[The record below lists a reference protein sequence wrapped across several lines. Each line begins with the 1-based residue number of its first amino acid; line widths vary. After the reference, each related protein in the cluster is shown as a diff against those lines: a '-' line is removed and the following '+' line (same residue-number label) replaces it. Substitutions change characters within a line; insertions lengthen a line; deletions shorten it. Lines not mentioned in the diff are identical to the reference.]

1 MWVRGLK
8 HRQRCKLAA
17 GNKSHPM
24 WVRGLKRKLE
34 QRFYRKED
42 VAPYV
47 GAWIETM
54 HLTLILPSA
63 YSRTLCGCIKLSIE
77 DHWGENESL
86 LLSMSKW
93 LGLMQQIF
101 NENNELKDVDL
112 EKLFDCWN
120 S

>member
-1 MWVRGLK
+1 MDAWIETYSVSKTLCSLLVAPYVGAWIETLIYIIYID
-8 HRQRCKLAA
+8 AY
-17 GNKSHPM
+17 
-24 WVRGLKRKLE
+24 V
-34 QRFYRKED
+34 

-63 YSRTLCGCIKLSIE
+63 YSRTLCGCMKLSIE

-86 LLSMSKW
+86 SLSMSKW

-112 EKLFDCWN
+112 VKLFDCWN